1 MEILQGL
8 LDNLTA
14 LLAAHPLA
22 GEWYMAFVRFL
33 FPALAVLILY
43 RAVRSLLRIPHTPEN
58 WGQLSLP
65 NGTSLPLTHWENIL
79 GRSKTAD
86 IYLNYPS
93 ISRQHAAL
101 CRGEDENWTL
111 YDLGSKGGTAV
122 NGEKV
127 ASSVPVKLGDTITLG
142 GVPLIFLPQTVAER
156 EEQEAKR
163 RAERPA
169 AIWPSFLWLTVFQV
183 LACLQLLVAAGTE
196 ATIAIP
202 LAFLGL
208 TVLMWLYYA
217 ALRATRCVG
226 FEMETIA
233 FFLSTLSLSITASSA
248 QSSLFKQFLAIL
260 LGLALFLVLGLFLR
274 DLSRVQKNRWLMA
287 AAAIG
292 LLGITLVIGNSKYG
306 AVNWISIGGM
316 SFQPSEIAKICYI
329 FAGAATLER
338 LFHKRN
344 LTLFIVLTGVCIGLL
359 GLMSDFGTA
368 AIFFVTFLVIAY
380 MRSGDFATLSLIC
393 GGAVF
398 GAGIILKFKPYIL
411 SRFASWGHAWEAAS
425 TTGYQQTRTMSA
437 AASGGLFGNGA
448 DNGWLKY
455 VGASNTDLVF
465 GMVAEE
471 LGLIVAVLT
480 VVCIVTFSLFTIKA
494 AATSRSTFYT
504 IAACSTSTM
513 LVFQTVLNVLGSVDL
528 LPLTGVTFPF
538 LSCGGSSMI
547 ACWALLAFIKAGD
560 NRQNSGL
567 AVRLPGRRDEPI
579 RSGGGGDPM
588 LEFDPSVFDSPSV
601 PPRRS
606 APAIDIPLSKPR
618 RHSHVDDVMADL
630 GSIDFAHLDTI
641 GEDCG
646 IDVPLPGEERGRKRR
661 SSIDIPV
668 DDRKGAKR

>member
-1 MEILQGL
+1 
-8 LDNLTA
+8 
-14 LLAAHPLA
+14 
-22 GEWYMAFVRFL
+22 MAFVRFL

-411 SRFASWGHAWEAAS
+411 SRFASWGHAWEFAS
-425 TTGYQQTRTMSA
+425 TTGYQQTRAMMCI
-437 AASGGLFGNGA
+437 ASGGLLGLGGG
-448 DNGWLKY
+448 NGWLKY
-455 VGASNTDLVF
+455 VAASDTDLVF
-465 GMVAEE
+465 ATVSEE
-471 LGLIVAVLT
+471 WGLLIALLAV
-480 VVCIVTFSLFTIKA
+480 VSIVTLALFA
-494 AATSRSTFYT
+494 ARACRVGRSAFYT
-504 IAACSTSTM
+504 IAACAAGSLM
-513 LVFQTVLNVLGSVDL
+513 VVQTALNIFGAMDL
-528 LPLTGVTFPF
+528 LPLTGVTLPF
-538 LSCGGSSMI
+538 VSNGGSAMLAS
-547 ACWALLAFIKAGD
+547 WGLLAFLKASD
-560 NRQNSGL
+560 TREKSSF
-567 AVRLPGRRDEPI
+567 AI
-579 RSGGGGDPM
+579 RSPAGK
-588 LEFDPSVFDSPSV
+588 EV
-601 PPRRS
+601 P
-606 APAIDIPLSKPR
+606 
-618 RHSHVDDVMADL
+618 
-630 GSIDFAHLDTI
+630 
-641 GEDCG
+641 
-646 IDVPLPGEERGRKRR
+646 VP
-661 SSIDIPV
+661 
-668 DDRKGAKR
+668 